1 MAIYTS
7 ITDLIGGTPLL
18 ELKNYEAENKLE
30 AKIPGTGE
38 NLASEAK
45 KKTLKTQCTAHGI
58 DLDAWVCGNGK
69 TVDTLT
75 ETECAKMLNA
85 IKKKYGDD

>member
-30 AKIPGTGE
+30 AKILGKPGI
-38 NLASEAK
+38 LQSRR
-45 KKTLKTQCTAHGI
+45 QRQR
-58 DLDAWVCGNGK
+58 
-69 TVDTLT
+69 
-75 ETECAKMLNA
+75 
-85 IKKKYGDD
+85 

>member
-30 AKIPGTGE
+30 AKILGKLEYFNPPA
-38 NLASEAK
+38 ASKIELPK
-45 KKTLKTQCTAHGI
+45 Q
-58 DLDAWVCGNGK
+58 
-69 TVDTLT
+69 
-75 ETECAKMLNA
+75 
-85 IKKKYGDD
+85 

>member
-30 AKIPGTGE
+30 AKILGKLEYFLIRSDTQ
-38 NLASEAK
+38 EAEGAP
-45 KKTLKTQCTAHGI
+45 L
-58 DLDAWVCGNGK
+58 LR
-69 TVDTLT
+69 
-75 ETECAKMLNA
+75 E
-85 IKKKYGDD
+85 